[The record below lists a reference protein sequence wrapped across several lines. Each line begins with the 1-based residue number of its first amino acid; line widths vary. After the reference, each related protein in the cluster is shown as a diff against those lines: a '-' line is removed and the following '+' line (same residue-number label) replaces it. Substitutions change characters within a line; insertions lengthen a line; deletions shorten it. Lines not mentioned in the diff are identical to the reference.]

1 MRTIHKYELKIQD
14 KQFVEITGFVD
25 YLKVAEQNG
34 KLCLWVLVNTDETY
48 TYTSNVYIVGTGNRI
63 SKDEES
69 STMIHKGTHFDS
81 VLMSNGLVWHLFI
94 T

>member
-1 MRTIHKYELKIQD
+1 MEIIHKYKLKIQD

-34 KLCLWVLVNTDETY
+34 NLYLWVLVNADETY

-69 STMIHKGTHFDS
+69 QTMVHKGTYFDS
-81 VLMSNGLVWHLFI
+81 VLMSNGFVWHLFI

>member
-14 KQFVEITGFVD
+14 KQVVKITGFID
-25 YLKVAEQNG
+25 YLKVDEQNG
-34 KLCLWVLVNTDETY
+34 NLCLWVLVNTDETY
-48 TYTSNVYIVGTGNRI
+48 VHTLNVYIVGTGNRI

-69 STMIHKGTHFDS
+69 DTMIHKGTYFDS
-81 VLMSNGLVWHLFI
+81 VSMSNGLVWHLFI

>member
-1 MRTIHKYELKIQD
+1 MRTIHKYELK
-14 KQFVEITGFVD
+14 KQVQQFLEIKGFVD

-34 KLCLWVLVNTDETY
+34 NLCLWVLVNTDETY
-48 TYTSNVYIVGTGNRI
+48 TYTSIVYIVGTGNRI
-63 SKDEES
+63 SRDEES
-69 STMIHKGTHFDS
+69 DTMIHKGTHFDS